1 MKLSQINYDLNKPTE
16 IEILDPQTNKS
27 FEKPA
32 FISIYS
38 IESQKGKTAQL
49 SIIRAMMNMREENK
63 DKDINEDDAKEVTI
77 KPIASLIAG
86 WRGLEDEDGK
96 EIKYNEDNAEMLL
109 RDYDIIYNTVYMNSN
124 MMGNFKK
131 K

>member
-38 IESQKGKTAQL
+38 IESKQGKTAQL
-49 SIIRAMMNMREENK
+49 SIFRAMMDIKEANK
-63 DKDINEDDAKEVTI
+63 DKEIDENDAKEATI
-77 KPIASLIAG
+77 KPLASLIAG

-96 EIKYNEDNAEMLL
+96 EIKYNEENAEILL
-109 RDYDIIYNTVYMNSN
+109 RDYDIIYNAVNMNSN